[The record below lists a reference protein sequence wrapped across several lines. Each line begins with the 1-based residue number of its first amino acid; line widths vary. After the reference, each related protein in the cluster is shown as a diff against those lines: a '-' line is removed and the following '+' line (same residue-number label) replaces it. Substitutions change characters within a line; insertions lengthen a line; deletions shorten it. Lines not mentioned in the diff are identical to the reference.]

1 MSGEFFSIDFQK
13 QQEELEKWKSSGF
26 SNLKIKKW
34 KDKGFDL
41 ETAKIWYNE
50 GFTVEGA
57 ITFIKEGLTPQE
69 SKKLIIRE
77 IKNEKKISI
86 TLTEGI
92 YTRDQI
98 IKLIQKERTK
108 EIF

>member
-1 MSGEFFSIDFQK
+1 MSDEFFTIEFQK
-13 QQEELEKWKSSGF
+13 QREELEKWKSSGF
-26 SNLKIKKW
+26 SSLKIKKW
-34 KDKGFDL
+34 KEKGFDL

-69 SKKLIIRE
+69 SKELIIRE
-77 IKNEKKISI
+77 IKIERKLSI

-98 IKLIQKERTK
+98 LKLMQKERTK
-108 EIF
+108 ELF